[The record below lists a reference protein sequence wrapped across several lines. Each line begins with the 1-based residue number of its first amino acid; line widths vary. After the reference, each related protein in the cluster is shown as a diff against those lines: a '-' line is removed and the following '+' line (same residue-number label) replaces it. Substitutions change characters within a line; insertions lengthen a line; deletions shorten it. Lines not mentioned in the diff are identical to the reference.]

1 MVVIPTLKEE
11 EALWAKGYRHVAG
24 VDEVGRG
31 PLAGPVV
38 AAAVVL
44 PPLDGGFYQ
53 QIRDSKRLSPAQR
66 QRLCVQIQGHALAW
80 ATAGVDPDEIDRSG
94 IGPATKKA
102 MAQAVGRLPLRP
114 DFLLIDAIK
123 LPTVGLP
130 QKDIIKGDATC
141 LSIAAA
147 SIVAKVCRDHF
158 MEQAD
163 KDYPGYG
170 FAHHKGYSTSEHLA
184 QLRVLGLCPLHRR
197 TFAPAQLVEGGA
209 KAEERRHQLGRLGER
224 IALRH
229 LKGLGYA
236 IRETNYRSLW
246 GEIDIVAQQEDC
258 LVFVEVR
265 CKTCL
270 DGRRAGQAF
279 GSPEESLTRAKG
291 ARLVDTAETYIQ
303 THSGLPDQ
311 WRIDLVAVE
320 LTPAGRVRR
329 VEVTENA
336 VWET

>member
-1 MVVIPTLKEE
+1 MVVTPTLQEE

-31 PLAGPVV
+31 PLAGPVT

-44 PPLDGGFYQ
+44 PQVNGSFYHLV
-53 QIRDSKRLSPAQR
+53 RDSKVLAPAR
-66 QRLCVQIQGHALAW
+66 RERLCAEIQGHALAW
-80 ATAGVDPDEIDRSG
+80 ATASVSPEEIDRTG

-102 MAQAVGRLPLRP
+102 MAEAINQLSIRP
-114 DFLLIDAIK
+114 DYVLVDALK
-123 LPTVGLP
+123 LPMVGLP
-130 QKDIIKGDATC
+130 QKSIIKGDATC

-147 SIVAKVCRDHF
+147 SIVAKVCRDSL
-158 MEQAD
+158 MEEAE
-163 KDYPGYG
+163 KEHPGYG
-170 FAHHKGYSTSEHLA
+170 FARNKGYGTNEHLA
-184 QLRVLGLCPLHRR
+184 QLRQLGLSPQHRR
-197 TFAPAQLVEGGA
+197 SFAPAQLVDGGS
-209 KAEERRHQLGRLGER
+209 KAEERRQLLGKLGER
-224 IALRH
+224 LAVRH

-236 IRETNYRSLW
+236 VRETNYRSLW
-246 GEIDIVAQQEDC
+246 GEIDIVAQQGEC

-265 CKTCL
+265 CRTCL
-270 DGRRAGQAF
+270 DGRRAESAF

-291 ARLVDTAETYIQ
+291 SRLVDTAQTYIQ
-303 THSGLPDQ
+303 THAGLPDQ

-336 VWET
+336 VWES

>member
-1 MVVIPTLKEE
+1 MVLTPTLKEE
-11 EALWAKGYRHVAG
+11 EALWAQGYRHVAG

-44 PPLDGGFYQ
+44 PRVDGAFYHQ
-53 QIRDSKRLSPAQR
+53 VRDSKLLTPAQR
-66 QRLCVQIQGHALAW
+66 VRLCPEIQGHALAW
-80 ATAGVDPDEIDRSG
+80 ATASVGPEEIDRLG
-94 IGPATKKA
+94 IAPATRKA
-102 MAQAVGRLPLRP
+102 MAEAIGGLSLRP
-114 DFLLIDAIK
+114 DFLLVDALK
-123 LPTVGLP
+123 LPSVGLP
-130 QKDIIKGDATC
+130 QKSIIKGDSTC

-147 SIVAKVCRDHF
+147 SILAKVCRDRL
-158 MEQAD
+158 MEEAD
-163 KDYPGYG
+163 KEHPGYG
-170 FAHHKGYSTSEHLA
+170 FARHKGYGTAEHLA
-184 QLRVLGLCPLHRR
+184 QVRARGLCPLHRR
-197 TFAPAQLVEGGA
+197 SFAPAQLLEGGP
-209 KAEERRHQLGRLGER
+209 KGEERRHRLGQMGER

-229 LKGLGYA
+229 LKNLGYS

-246 GEIDIVAQQEDC
+246 GEIDIVAQQGDC

-265 CKTCL
+265 CRTCL
-270 DGRRAGQAF
+270 SGRQESLAF

-291 ARLVDTAETYIQ
+291 TRLVETAQTYMQ
-303 THSGLPDQ
+303 THAGLPEQ

-336 VWET
+336 LWEG